1 MLQMLYI
8 TFLMERFRPLIRL
21 IFILLLVCTF
31 TFSFGKTDT
40 DNEFFFIPKEKEKV
54 IVLTEGLTEDQI
66 HNIKVFSTRAL
77 NLILDA
83 FSSLH
88 RRKVILKETY
98 SYIDG
103 ALFFLN
109 EAKQYSPSYL
119 VYRQI
124 EALKKRFRFFP
135 NENYTEDLKTLKI
148 YIDEIAGNLNRYDEI
163 VSILDRAIK
172 KAEYLD
178 NSEIYDTLIKLEDI
192 VKIPLIDE
200 PIIDAQNLIS
210 IAKDHLK
217 ARKYRKARQALEL
230 AIEPILKI
238 SSRENLYIAQAKE
251 YIHKAY
257 VSYRVDRTFSIL
269 YIKNALYAITKALSV
284 STSENRDMIKAVKNQ
299 LLRMKK
305 DFNNEEKI
313 LKEFQ
318 LLTTQLK
325 NI

>member
-1 MLQMLYI
+1 MPYTMSQKVRFML
-8 TFLMERFRPLIRL
+8 LIRASL
-21 IFILLLVCTF
+21 ILTVFI
-31 TFSFGKTDT
+31 SFYSYGKLEND
-40 DNEFFFIPKEKEKV
+40 FFFIPKEKEKV
-54 IVLTEGLTEDQI
+54 IILTEGLTEDQI
-66 HNIKVFSTRAL
+66 HNIKVYTTRAL

-88 RRKVILKETY
+88 HRKVILKETY

-119 VYRQI
+119 IYRQI

-148 YIDEIAGNLNRYDEI
+148 YINEIAGNLNRYDEI
-163 VSILDRAIK
+163 ILILDRAIK

-178 NSEIYDTLIKLEDI
+178 NSEIYDTLSKLEDI
-192 VKIPLIDE
+192 IKIPLIDE

-217 ARKYRKARQALEL
+217 ARKYKKARQALEL
-230 AIEPILKI
+230 AIEPVLKL

-251 YIHKAY
+251 YIYKAY
-257 VSYRVDRTFSIL
+257 TTYSVDRSFSIL
-269 YIKNALYAITKALSV
+269 YVKNAIYSLSKALSV

-299 LLRMKK
+299 LLRMK
-305 DFNNEEKI
+305 DNFDSEKEI
-313 LKEFQ
+313 SKEFQ
-318 LLTTQLK
+318 VLISQLK